1 MNMYGSLV
9 RMGPGTPLA
18 GRLWNRKLAFVA
30 LLSVLVLAC
39 SSTSTNDGGNSG
51 ASGGSAGDV
60 GSAGAGSGAGTGGV
74 GGVGNAGGDAGPD
87 GGSAGSGGNGPDGG
101 NIPDGGV
108 CAPGA
113 LRCSGN
119 LPQSCDANGQWH
131 DGGLC
136 PYVCTGGNCTGE
148 CSPGTK
154 QCDGKTPRTCDAA
167 GAWKADATCTGALPQ
182 CSGGACV
189 DACGGTCTYANA
201 CPSVANATHPYPYAG
216 PGWIAQCVPQPPAY
230 DTGICTCK
238 CTQQYTCMTGGVNFC
253 KSNGC

>member
-18 GRLWNRKLAFVA
+18 GRLWNRGLAFVA
-30 LLSVLVLAC
+30 LFSVPVLAC
-39 SSTSTNDGGNSG
+39 SPTSTNEGGNAG
-51 ASGGSAGDV
+51 ASGGSAGDG
-60 GSAGAGSGAGTGGV
+60 GSAGTGSGAGTGGAS
-74 GGVGNAGGDAGPD
+74 GVGNAGGDAGAGGASAS
-87 GGSAGSGGNGPDGG
+87 GGSGPDGG
-101 NIPDGGV
+101 NLPDGGV

-119 LPQSCDANGQWH
+119 LPQSCDATGQWH
-131 DGGLC
+131 DGGVC

-154 QCDGKTPRTCDAA
+154 QCDGKIPRTCDGT

-230 DTGICTCK
+230 DTGVCTCK
-238 CTQQYTCMTGGVNFC
+238 CTQQYTCMIGGVNFC